1 MEPRLP
7 AFNSSPAAASGA
19 WTPRL
24 KSTARYASWFVAGLA
39 LMGFAGWMA
48 GVPALASLGPGFPPM
63 TLASIVK
70 LLLIAFALQQLN
82 DETAHGVRYGVL
94 ALAAAIAA
102 ISVMTLML
110 QIDAWSGVERDLF
123 ETIPVFEATPNPV
136 GTAATY
142 VLIAVALA
150 LAALPERRARELS
163 RLVAIAVASVALVA
177 LVGLTFRLVRLDV
190 VIPAVGIALPVALGM
205 LASSIS
211 LVVMRPSPR
220 LLQLLEFDSPGA
232 VIVRRLL
239 PAVIALPLLAGWVQ
253 ALGQRFG
260 WFEVGESEGV
270 IAVGMIVA
278 CAGLILWMATKL
290 DEMNADRSVAE
301 RRAHTQQQWLEVTLE
316 NIKDAVITVDE
327 DVRVGFL
334 NPAAEALLGFT
345 GGSAVGRQLRDLVQF
360 VDERTGK
367 PVEAPIRRAF
377 KELRAQTLDGEL
389 AVRVGD
395 GSLCAI
401 EASVTPIRDSRRRL
415 AGGVLVLR
423 DVGEHRAR
431 EHAER
436 QAYAALDRRVG
447 ERTRALERTMSVL
460 RESTTL
466 LRTIAASTPEIII
479 AKSREGRIM
488 MVNAAA
494 LQAMGLS
501 RAQVLGQKEQ
511 DLFEDSEEL
520 RRVLE
525 NDRRV
530 IETRKPI
537 AVEETRTTKA
547 GVRTYLVT
555 KSPLRDS
562 QGQVFGLVGVAKD
575 ITERKRAQRE
585 LEELLVAEHRLRGE
599 AERANRAKDEFL
611 AIVSHELRSPLNAL
625 KGWAQILST
634 VQKPDPSLVERAA
647 DAIKRNIDHQTRL
660 IADLLDT
667 SRIISGKL
675 ELKRRRVNM
684 VEVASAAIDLC
695 QDAADAK
702 RVELRFETDC
712 PVLGVD
718 GDGDRL
724 QQVVINL
731 ISNSIKFTPE
741 GGRVTTAL
749 REDGDT
755 VIIEITDTGIGID
768 AEFLPHVFERFSQ
781 ADTSVTRRY
790 FGLGIGLA
798 LVRNL
803 VELHGGQVRAESR
816 GSGSGSVFTVELPR
830 ACDVAQEGDGDGRE
844 DRGAGRLD
852 GVRTLVVDDDADARD
867 VMRLI
872 LSQAGAQVR
881 TFGSGD
887 ALTEA
892 LADPRELLG
901 PTVLL
906 LDIAMP
912 DDSGFDVLA
921 RVRSDLSLPFMPAIA
936 VTALAHLDP
945 GKFAVAGFQDTV
957 AKPVDAHILIG
968 AIITALDAADAPDAP
983 DAPDRAQVHEPA
995 SAV

>member
-1 MEPRLP
+1 MGQSLP
-7 AFNSSPAAASGA
+7 IPDPSPATSSRPWA
-19 WTPRL
+19 PRL
-24 KSTARYASWFVAGLA
+24 KSIARFASWFVATLA
-39 LMGFAGWMA
+39 LMGFTGWMA
-48 GVPALASLGPGFPPM
+48 GVPALAALGPGFPPM

-82 DETAHGVRYGVL
+82 DETVEGTRYGVI
-94 ALAAAIAA
+94 ALAAAIVT
-102 ISVMTLML
+102 ISAMTLML
-110 QIDAWSGVERDLF
+110 QIDVWSGIDKHLF
-123 ETIPVFEATPNPV
+123 QTIPIFDPTPNPV

-142 VLIAVALA
+142 VMIALALA
-150 LAALPERRARELS
+150 LAALQDVRARELS
-163 RLVAIAVASVALVA
+163 RIVAVAVASVALVA
-177 LVGLTFRLVRLDV
+177 LVGLAFRLVRLDV
-190 VIPAVGIALPVALGM
+190 AIPAVGIALPVALAM
-205 LASSIS
+205 LAASVS
-211 LVVMRPSPR
+211 LVITRPSAR
-220 LLQLLEFDSPGA
+220 LLQLLEHDSPGA
-232 VIVRRLL
+232 AIVRRLL
-239 PAVIALPLLAGWVQ
+239 PPVIAVPLLAGWVQ
-253 ALGQRFG
+253 ALGPRFG

-278 CAGLILWMATKL
+278 CAALVLWMATKL
-290 DEMNADRSVAE
+290 DEMNADRSIAE
-301 RRAHTQQQWLEVTLE
+301 RRASTQRQWLEVTLE

-334 NPAAEALLGFT
+334 NPAAEALLGVK
-345 GGSAVGRQLRDLVQF
+345 GGDAVGRNLRDLVQL
-360 VDERTGK
+360 VDERSGS
-367 PVEAPIRRAF
+367 PIEAPFRRAF
-377 KELRAQTLDGEL
+377 KDLRAQTLEGEL
-389 AVRVGD
+389 AVRLGD
-395 GSLCAI
+395 GSLCAV
-401 EASVTPIRDSRRRL
+401 EASVTPVRDSRRRL

-423 DVGEHRAR
+423 DVSAHRAR

-436 QAYAALDRRVG
+436 EAYAALDRRVG

-511 DLFEDSEEL
+511 DLFDDSEEL

-537 AVEETRTTKA
+537 AVEETRTTRA

-562 QGQVFGLVGVAKD
+562 QGEVFGLVAVAKD

-585 LEELLVAEHRLRGE
+585 LEDLLVAEHRLRGE

-625 KGWAQILST
+625 KGWAQILAS
-634 VQKPDPSLVERAA
+634 VEKPDPSLVTRAA

-675 ELKRRRVNM
+675 ELKRACVNM
-684 VEVASAAIDLC
+684 VELVGAAIDLC

-702 RVELRFETDC
+702 RVELRFDTDRA
-712 PVLGVD
+712 VINVD
-718 GDGDRL
+718 GDSDRL
-724 QQVVINL
+724 RQVVINL
-731 ISNSIKFTPE
+731 VSNAIKFTPE
-741 GGRVTTAL
+741 GGQVTTTL
-749 REDGDT
+749 RQDGET
-755 VIIEITDTGIGID
+755 VKVEVADTGIGID

-781 ADTSVTRRY
+781 ADTSVTRKY

-816 GSGSGSVFTVELPR
+816 GSGSGSVFSVELPR
-830 ACDVAQEGDGDGRE
+830 AVENGHEGDSDQCE
-844 DRGAGRLD
+844 DRGTARLD
-852 GVRTLVVDDDADARD
+852 GVRALVVDDDPDARE

-872 LSQAGAQVR
+872 LSQAGADVQ
-881 TFGSGD
+881 TFASGD
-887 ALTEA
+887 ALMEA
-892 LADPRELLG
+892 LADPRELDG
-901 PTVLL
+901 PAVLL

-912 DDSGFDVLA
+912 NDSGFDVLA
-921 RVRSDLSLPFMPAIA
+921 RVRSDLSLPFIPAIA

-945 GKFAVAGFQDTV
+945 GKFAVAGFQEAV
-957 AKPVDAHILIG
+957 AKPVDAPVLVG
-968 AIITALDAADAPDAP
+968 AIVAVLDALD
-983 DAPDRAQVHEPA
+983 REQICEQA
-995 SAV
+995 SAA